1 MRTISRFGGKTN
13 YKYQLMMNKQINF
26 IMKKLVKSVEN
37 VIFLMLALFVSFVI
51 LQIFFFSTFKIPS
64 DSMSPALEAGDNVLV
79 CKAIIGPRLFNIFV
93 SLRNEQTKIYRL
105 PGLKKIQ
112 RNDVLVFNFPCPNNW
127 ETIEMHI
134 LKYYVKRCIGLP
146 GDSLS
151 IKNGLFHIEG
161 YQGILGN
168 RLSQIKIQD
177 REEKDFEGGV
187 FHCFPYDSTL
197 CWNIKDFGALYIP
210 KAGTSILLDRQNFL
224 LYKKLIEWEQQEH
237 LYYRDTSVYLKNKK
251 IDTYQ
256 FQKNYYFM
264 AGDNG
269 ENSQDSRYWGLLPE
283 EYIVGKA
290 WIVWK
295 SIDPYTGKI
304 RWKRLFNLVN

>member
-177 REEKDFEGGV
+177 REKKDFEDGV
-187 FHCFPYDSTL
+187 FHCFP
-197 CWNIKDFGALYIP
+197 
-210 KAGTSILLDRQNFL
+210 
-224 LYKKLIEWEQQEH
+224 
-237 LYYRDTSVYLKNKK
+237 
-251 IDTYQ
+251 
-256 FQKNYYFM
+256 
-264 AGDNG
+264 
-269 ENSQDSRYWGLLPE
+269 
-283 EYIVGKA
+283 
-290 WIVWK
+290 
-295 SIDPYTGKI
+295 
-304 RWKRLFNLVN
+304 